1 MLVGS
6 TIISSVRL
14 IGTLIAYRKI
24 GLGVGIG
31 VGKSKKN

>member
-6 TIISSVRL
+6 LMIV
-14 IGTLIAYRKI
+14 I

-31 VGKSKKN
+31 VKLVLDWASDSSF